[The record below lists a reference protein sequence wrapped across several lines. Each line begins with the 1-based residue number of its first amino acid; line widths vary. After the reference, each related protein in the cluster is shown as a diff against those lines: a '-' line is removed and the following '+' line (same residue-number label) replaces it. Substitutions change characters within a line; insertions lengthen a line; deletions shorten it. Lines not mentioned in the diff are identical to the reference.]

1 MVCGEE
7 VMYDNPSLRPFP
19 SIIVVQ
25 GIKQANPEWVGDSRY
40 ATTFGGAHTP
50 CRRIRIETFSGRVI
64 HDIKYVG
71 QRTEQSFVPL
81 NTCSSNTGSP
91 HLFRVLETEKWTTR
105 G

>member
-7 VMYDNPSLRPFP
+7 VMYDNLSRRPFP

-25 GIKQANPEWVGDSRY
+25 RIKQANPEWVGDSRY
-40 ATTFGGAHTP
+40 ATTFDRAHTP
-50 CRRIRIETFSGRVI
+50 WRRIRFESFSGRVI

-71 QRTEQSFVPL
+71 QRMEQSFVPL

-91 HLFRVLETEKWTTR
+91 RLFRVLETERWATS

>member
-7 VMYDNPSLRPFP
+7 VMYDNLSLRPFP

-25 GIKQANPEWVGDSRY
+25 RIKQANPEWVGDGRY
-40 ATTFGGAHTP
+40 ATPFGGAYTP
-50 CRRIRIETFSGRVI
+50 CRRIRFETFSGRVI

-71 QRTEQSFVPL
+71 QRMEQSFVPL

-91 HLFRVLETEKWTTR
+91 HFFCVLETE
-105 G
+105 